1 MIFFK
6 LHVSP
11 NTYHNCHNAKKKVT
25 RDSMYIFR
33 NELELVCL
41 VIGWG
46 GGVSDYLFGVGG
58 GIE

>member
-1 MIFFK
+1 MIFLK
-6 LHVSP
+6 LSP
-11 NTYHNCHNAKKKVT
+11 NTYHNCHYAKKVT

-41 VIGWG
+41 VIGDG
-46 GGVSDYLFGVGG
+46 GIPDYLFRVGG

>member
-11 NTYHNCHNAKKKVT
+11 NTYHNCHNAKKVT

-41 VIGWG
+41 VIGC
-46 GGVSDYLFGVGG
+46 VGG
-58 GIE
+58 GSQTIYLGWEGV